1 MKLCLIDGYGFVFR
15 AYHSM
20 PPLTTPNGTP
30 IGAVY
35 GFANM
40 LYKFIENNQSDLIAV
55 VLDSGQKNFRHE
67 MYSEYKANRPE
78 APDDLIIQFPIIRD
92 VIEAFNVV
100 SLERSGFEADDIIA
114 TYAKAGKEKGLDVQ
128 IVSSDKD
135 LMQLVD
141 DKITMYDA
149 MKDKSISYEQVI
161 EKFNVKP
168 SQVLDL
174 LSLIGDSSDN
184 VPGVRGIGQKT
195 AAELINEFD
204 TLDGIYE
211 NLDKIKQAR
220 RKQLLI
226 DGKENAYLSKSLIS
240 LDDKMDLVKPI
251 EELNVKE
258 IDKDKLVEF
267 LTEMGFKALLAKV
280 GVSPMKSKETKEQVK
295 INNVEIN
302 TLAELKLHLDKI
314 LVEDK
319 IGLLIQSDEIQ
330 IFYNS
335 ELLKIRYL
343 APKIQDS
350 LFDEVSSNG
359 LTKRDIILSL
369 KDIMADTSIKKI
381 MLDAKGLIKE
391 FEKDGVTVSSFD
403 DVAVMSYAL
412 DTGKHKYTLADLV
425 ANYLG
430 DKIEASAANLIQL
443 YNTIYHFLVQNKTL
457 ALYEKLEKPMIHSLS
472 EIENKGVK
480 IDLQF
485 LSKLSEEFKIKIA
498 DISSKIFEIS
508 GREFNIGSPK
518 QLGEILFDEM
528 GLKLEQKGKAGKQST
543 GAEVLEILAAQG
555 HEIANLVLQWRQ
567 YSKLVNTY
575 IDALPKHVDSKTG
588 RVHTNFLMTA
598 TSTGRL
604 SSIDPNLQNIPI
616 RTDEGQRIRHAF
628 IAEKG
633 NVIISADYSQIELRL
648 LAHTAQVQQLKDAF
662 LNNQDIHAI
671 TASQMFGVDLDK
683 VDSNL
688 RRQAKTIN
696 FGIIYGISAFG
707 LAKRL
712 GISREAAKKYI
723 EEYFVQYPGIKE
735 YMDSA
740 IEYAR
745 THGYVKTHFGRR
757 CYINGIN
764 DKNFNVR
771 GIAERAAINAP
782 LQGTAA
788 DIIKKAMISL
798 PEDVSKYMI
807 LQIHDELL
815 FEVPEDKAEA
825 VCIKIKSVM
834 ENAISLDIP
843 MSVDVNYGKN
853 WAEAH

>member
-1 MKLCLIDGYGFVFR
+1 
-15 AYHSM
+15 M

-40 LYKFIENNQSDLIAV
+40 LYKFISNNQSDLIAV
-55 VLDSGQKNFRHE
+55 ILDSGQKNFRHE
-67 MYSEYKANRPE
+67 MYKEYKANRPE
-78 APDDLIIQFPIIRD
+78 APDDLVIQFPIIRD

-100 SLERSGFEADDIIA
+100 SLEKPGYEADDLIA
-114 TYAKAGKEKGLDVQ
+114 TYAKHGKSQGLDVQ

-141 DKITMYDA
+141 DKVSMYDA
-149 MKDKSISYEQVI
+149 MKDRKITYDEVV
-161 EKFNVKP
+161 EKFSVKP

-184 VPGVRGIGQKT
+184 VPGVRGIGLKT
-195 AAELINEFD
+195 AAELINEFN

-211 NLDKIKQAR
+211 NLENIKQAR

-226 DGKENAYLSKSLIS
+226 EGKDNAYLSKSLIT
-240 LDDKMDLVKPI
+240 LDDKMELVKPI
-251 EELNVKE
+251 DELKVKE
-258 IDKDKLVEF
+258 LDKEKLAEF

-280 GVSPMKSKETKEQVK
+280 GVSANVKQTKSEPAAAKK
-295 INNVEIN
+295 ISIES
-302 TLAELKLHLDKI
+302 LAELDSHITKIKDASQVAVLNMGEELQISYEEKLLCIK
-314 LVEDK
+314 
-319 IGLLIQSDEIQ
+319 
-330 IFYNS
+330 FS
-335 ELLKIRYL
+335 ESVK
-343 APKIQDS
+343 QDS
-350 LFDEVSSNG
+350 LFDDNAASGMTFE
-359 LTKRDIILSL
+359 DIAHKL
-369 KDIMADTSIKKI
+369 KDVLEDRSIKKI
-381 MLDAKGLIKE
+381 ILDAKTFIKNM
-391 FEKDGVTVSSFD
+391 KVLGVKIKAFD

-412 DTGKHKYTLADLV
+412 DTGKHKYTLNDLV
-425 ANYLG
+425 QNYL
-430 DKIEASAANLIQL
+430 DDNSEPSAASLIQL
-443 YNTIYHFLVQNKTL
+443 HKVIFHLLVQNKIL
-457 ALYEKLEKPMIHSLS
+457 SVYEKLDKPMIMSLADL
-472 EIENKGVK
+472 EGRGVK
-480 IDLQF
+480 VDLQF
-485 LSKLSEEFKIKIA
+485 LSKLSEEFKL
-498 DISSKIFEIS
+498 KIFGITQEIYKLS

-518 QLGEILFDEM
+518 QLGEVLFDEL
-528 GLKLEQKGKAGKQST
+528 GIKVEGKTKRST
-543 GAEVLEILAAQG
+543 GAEVLEALAEQG

-575 IDALPKHVDSKTG
+575 IDALPKHVNSKSG

-616 RTDEGQRIRHAF
+616 RTEEGQRIRQAF

-633 NVIISADYSQIELRL
+633 KVIISADYSQIELRL
-648 LAHTAQVQQLKDAF
+648 LAHTANVGQLKNAF
-662 LNNQDIHAI
+662 MNNQDVHAI

-696 FGIIYGISAFG
+696 FGIIYGISGFG

-712 GISREAAKKYI
+712 GISRDAAKKYI

-735 YMDSA
+735 YMDSS

-745 THGYVKTHFGRR
+745 IHGYVKTHFGRR
-757 CYINGIN
+757 CYVNGIN
-764 DKNFNVR
+764 DKNFNLR
-771 GIAERAAINAP
+771 GVAERAAINAP

-798 PEDVSKYMI
+798 PQDVSKYMI

-815 FEVPEDKAEA
+815 FEVPEEKANEL
-825 VCIKIKSVM
+825 CKKIKNVM
-834 ENAISLDIP
+834 EGAASLDIT
-843 MSVDVNYGKN
+843 MSVDVNYGES